1 MEERMKEPYAEGLA
15 THGDPE
21 PCDGSR
27 EGDGEASVGA
37 HAGRV
42 LSREIEFVPGADAVP
57 SEGRQHD
64 RAREMRANGRRG
76 AVGDP

>member
-1 MEERMKEPYAEGLA
+1 MKEPYAEGLA

-21 PCDGSR
+21 PCDGFR
-27 EGDGEASVGA
+27 KEDGEASAGA

-42 LSREIEFVPGADAVP
+42 LSREIVLVPGADAVP
-57 SEGRQHD
+57 SDGRQHD
-64 RAREMRANGRRG
+64 RAREMRANGRPG